1 MSLKLNTR
9 ETQVNLGATGLTQ
22 PRKGPGLAP
31 QGMPKVQLPGF
42 KGVQSEG
49 VVHWEFGPADV
60 SLGLAELLR
69 GGMFGS
75 VRAADRRA
83 GRERR
88 ALGQW
93 PALYTRVGPL
103 SLFARSQRL
112 WGRS

>member
-9 ETQVNLGATGLTQ
+9 ETQVKLPGFPAPGTQ
-22 PRKGPGLAP
+22 IPS
-31 QGMPKVQLPGF
+31 PKNQLPGF
-42 KGVQSEG
+42 KGVLSEG
-49 VVHWEFGPADV
+49 VVHWEFGPADM

-75 VRAADRRA
+75 VGGVSAADRRA

-88 ALGQW
+88 ALGLW

-112 WGRS
+112 RGRS